1 MSAEDQIGI
10 YLEESRYSLIKD
22 IYTAIL
28 LIFVPLSLLYALKT
42 TYIFSYSSLLSVILI
57 LLSFIFVFI
66 MRFWLMKKHLLLCY
80 LFIIL
85 LLFFFSIFSL
95 FTKGIFSSFPFL
107 FITTTVLLSLVFVDE
122 RLAFL
127 LLLLFILSSLATL
140 IFLPPKNLSSFDLY
154 ETFQSLFLLISLIY
168 ILYRSYLILKIC
180 QKESTECLQ
189 KYKTL
194 ADLEY
199 RNRLV
204 GKISKCILHDI
215 ATPLSVL
222 SGSLNIMS
230 KVSSDED
237 LEDIN
242 QSASE
247 SLRCIEEILE
257 GSFNILRKKGVVEKF
272 KTNEVI
278 EKVIDMLS
286 WRLKSAGISVRKQLL
301 KETYIVGDR
310 SSFSRIFLNLLLNS
324 VEELE
329 MCGKKERY
337 IYIKTWVSEDRFF
350 FSIKDTGRGIRD
362 TLLDDIQNKR
372 FYSSD
377 CNHLGVGLFFVF
389 NTVRSCFNGEVR
401 IETELGDY
409 TNVEIC
415 IPL

>member
-1 MSAEDQIGI
+1 
-10 YLEESRYSLIKD
+10 
-22 IYTAIL
+22 
-28 LIFVPLSLLYALKT
+28 
-42 TYIFSYSSLLSVILI
+42 
-57 LLSFIFVFI
+57 
-66 MRFWLMKKHLLLCY
+66 
-80 LFIIL
+80 
-85 LLFFFSIFSL
+85 
-95 FTKGIFSSFPFL
+95 
-107 FITTTVLLSLVFVDE
+107 
-122 RLAFL
+122 
-127 LLLLFILSSLATL
+127 
-140 IFLPPKNLSSFDLY
+140 
-154 ETFQSLFLLISLIY
+154 
-168 ILYRSYLILKIC
+168 
-180 QKESTECLQ
+180 
-189 KYKTL
+189 
-194 ADLEY
+194 
-199 RNRLV
+199 
-204 GKISKCILHDI
+204 
-215 ATPLSVL
+215 
-222 SGSLNIMS
+222 MS